1 MKLATGTIASL
12 VLTIGALMLLIA
24 GGVSENTM
32 GRRPS
37 KVSNLRRKLYNYSNS
52 DRSYSGA
59 TYTATDDA
67 VTDDYNSG
75 SGSYGGSYSSTTNS
89 YYNGQANGNSYNGR
103 DQQGGGQSI
112 QWSYDDDS
120 YEPVV
125 TYETYGED
133 EKFTMFGKIG
143 NFSVMETFAIVGLV
157 ILLSMSVCAVLA
169 LKHGFNVV
177 HLFQVYCFRG
187 AFGHTDINTSG
198 TDPDGE
204 TEDGFVKLDDEA

>member
-37 KVSNLRRKLYNYSNS
+37 KVSNLRRKLYNYSKNNG
-52 DRSYSGA
+52 SYSGA

-75 SGSYGGSYSSTTNS
+75 SGSYAGSYSSYSNS
-89 YYNGQANGNSYNGR
+89 YYNVQANGNSYNGR
-103 DQQGGGQSI
+103 DQQWGGQSV
-112 QWSYDDDS
+112 QWNYDDDN
-120 YEPVV
+120 YEPEV
-125 TYETYGED
+125 TYETYDED
-133 EKFTMFGKIG
+133 ERFMMFGTIG
-143 NFSVMETFAIVGLV
+143 NLSAMESFAVVGLV
-157 ILLSMSVCAVLA
+157 ILLSMSLCALLA

-177 HLFQVYCFRG
+177 HLCQVYCFRG
-187 AFGHTDINTSG
+187 VFGHTDIKTSG

-204 TEDGFVKLDDEA
+204 TEEGFVKLDDEA